1 MTNLQII
8 KYLAL
13 NDPARLGEL
22 LEDIYCSAWN
32 DGANFTNDNYHPT
45 FGTIEMS
52 EWLYDDASKL
62 GLYFE
67 DELEEWSK
75 VIDNNTIEVAYAN
88 GLTIELPYKDP
99 DHMWNINNDFE
110 VKKYPEKE
118 NKNEQ

>member
-13 NDPARLGEL
+13 NNPDRLAEL
-22 LEDIYCSAWN
+22 FEDIYCSAWN

-45 FGTIEMS
+45 FDTNGMR

-67 DELEEWSK
+67 GELKEWSK
-75 VIDNNTIEVAYAN
+75 IVDNNTIEVAYAN

-99 DHMWNINNDFE
+99 DHACNTNNDFE
-110 VKKYPEKE
+110 VKE
-118 NKNEQ
+118 NKND